1 MTTEII
7 SHGDQVLK
15 LQCLMA
21 IVLNHQLS
29 INDRF
34 FRMYLDYPVLFHFFV
49 HLHQKTTFE
58 EYATQVFTG
67 RMSYLSAYR
76 LRQSASH

>member
-1 MTTEII
+1 
-7 SHGDQVLK
+7 
-15 LQCLMA
+15 MA

-76 LRQSASH
+76 LRQSASHWPQSRTKSPSQRPISLQL